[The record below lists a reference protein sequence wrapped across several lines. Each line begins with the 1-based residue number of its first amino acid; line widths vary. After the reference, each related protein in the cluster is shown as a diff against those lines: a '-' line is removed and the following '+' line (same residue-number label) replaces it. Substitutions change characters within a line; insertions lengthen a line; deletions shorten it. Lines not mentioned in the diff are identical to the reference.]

1 MELRLGFTGIRR
13 ALDLRGFRHGLGRY
27 RNALVIM
34 LSALL
39 VLGVTLALL
48 RPAAIPDLAHGNA
61 RGFAA
66 VSAAWARGDMIVLV
80 RHAERCDRSSNPC
93 LDQAD
98 GITVPGKETA
108 AALGQDFTSLGM
120 SRTDVLSSP
129 ATRTQQT
136 AASMF
141 GRAAGTQDWLAD
153 CNAGMLD
160 AVLSHKSAGRNLLL
174 VTHSECIS
182 RFEAQ
187 TGFKHASTRDY
198 TSALFASI
206 DASGQAHILGSLN
219 ADGWQRLL
227 SLNAARH

>member
-1 MELRLGFTGIRR
+1 MAAVNGTGSAKRLRPRFIKLGLMGAGMLLTVLVSGF
-13 ALDLRGFRHGLGRY
+13 AAWPASPLDLRSVDTGMANR
-27 RNALVIM
+27 M
-34 LSALL
+34 LELW
-39 VLGVTLALL
+39 
-48 RPAAIPDLAHGNA
+48 N
-61 RGFAA
+61 
-66 VSAAWARGDMIVLV
+66 RGDVVVLV

-93 LDQAD
+93 LGQAD
-98 GITVPGKETA
+98 GITVPGKATA
-108 AALGQDFTSLGM
+108 AALGQDFTALGM

-129 ATRTQQT
+129 ETRTQQT

-141 GRAAGTQDWLAD
+141 GRPADTQNWLVD

-160 AVLSHKSAGRNLLL
+160 AVLSHKGVGRNLLL
-174 VTHSECIS
+174 VTHSDCIS

-187 TGFKHASTRDY
+187 TGFKHAPTRDY

-206 DASGQAHILGSLN
+206 DASGQTHILGSLN